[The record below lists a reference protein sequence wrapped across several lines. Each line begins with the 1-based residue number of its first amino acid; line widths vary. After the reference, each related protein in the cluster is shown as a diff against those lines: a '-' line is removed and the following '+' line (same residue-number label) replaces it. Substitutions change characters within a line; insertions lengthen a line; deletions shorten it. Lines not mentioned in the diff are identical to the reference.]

1 MRKINLNEAKEMPLT
16 LIYWLR
22 ALGILLQFKLHLRFC
37 AFTKLYLKIK
47 GNKKAAN
54 RPLLREKEVR

>member
-1 MRKINLNEAKEMPLT
+1 MPLT